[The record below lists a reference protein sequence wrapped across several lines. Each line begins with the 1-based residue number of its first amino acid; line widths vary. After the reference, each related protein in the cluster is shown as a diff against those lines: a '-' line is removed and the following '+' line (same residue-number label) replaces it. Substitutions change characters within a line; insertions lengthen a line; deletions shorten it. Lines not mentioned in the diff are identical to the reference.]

1 MGSRL
6 LTVVRHPEA
15 AYRADD
21 GQGGEA
27 VTTSG
32 PLQVLVV
39 GFEGDPL
46 QVGRVR
52 QELHRLRAHG
62 VLRLVDAL
70 VLRRE
75 ADGGFTTEQ
84 LEGDAGDAERER
96 AGLLVRRLLGLG
108 AGVAPESAGPDAWR
122 RVVGSPAVPGAA
134 DEDPSQDAAEGLTAG
149 LGPEDIRRLAASI
162 APGVAVAVVLVEH
175 TWAARLRAG
184 ARQAGGRL
192 LLQGI
197 LTRPAVLALGQE
209 LAAVIE
215 ASEAAELAA
224 ASAGAAMARA
234 LAAEGNSAG
243 HDNSAL
249 EQAADDHAREMAAE
263 RTSASGETL
272 RVLMERGLLP
282 RSAGP
287 AAVHALLEEGVID
300 SRSAAEAVAAGQ
312 SVDRDA

>member
-1 MGSRL
+1 M
-6 LTVVRHPEA
+6 
-15 AYRADD
+15 
-21 GQGGEA
+21 
-27 VTTSG
+27 TTSG

-108 AGVAPESAGPDAWR
+108 AGVAPESAGLAGPTKPAGPAGPTKPAGPAGPDAWR